1 MTSTAGAGVD
11 RVAVG
16 RIIRAH
22 GVKGEVAVL
31 PLSDVASRFDPGSA
45 LLLGEAGQ
53 REMTVSSSR
62 PHGRGL
68 LVRFEEIPDRS
79 AAEAVRGAYLF
90 VKTAD
95 VQAPPDGEFW
105 THQLVGCA
113 VATEGGRDLG
123 TIREVMRNPANDVW
137 AADGPDGEVLIPAL
151 KDVVTSVDVAAR
163 RIVVRDVPGL
173 TSP

>member
-1 MTSTAGAGVD
+1 MTPGASTGVD

-31 PLSDVASRFDPGSA
+31 PLSDVASRFEPGSA
-45 LLLGEAGQ
+45 LLLGEEGQ
-53 REMTVSSSR
+53 RDLTVASSR

-68 LVRFEEIPDRS
+68 LVRFEQIADRS
-79 AAEAVRGAYLF
+79 AAEAVRGDYLF
-90 VKTAD
+90 VEAAD
-95 VQAPPDGEFW
+95 VHAPPDGAFW

-113 VATEGGRDLG
+113 VVTEAGRPLG

-137 AADGPDGEVLIPAL
+137 ATDGPDGEVLIPAL
-151 KDVVTSVDVAAR
+151 KDVVMSVDVAAR
-163 RIVVRDVPGL
+163 RVVVRDVPGL